1 MAKHLIPITNGKG
14 SKALTNGTYTVE
26 AEILGYDNTS
36 INPNSIEITEGNNSY
51 TFQIAATGTLTL
63 HVCDDGT
70 NIGVPIIGAT
80 FKRCDREGREYGAE
94 VISDDSGNAIFNN
107 VPYSGNET
115 PPTIYIK
122 QTSSDG
128 EHIFTDTLKEIV
140 MNTETHTEE
149 IANAKAAER
158 EFTITDKNYENL
170 PISDGNITL
179 S

>member
-14 SKALTNGTYTVE
+14 SKTLTNGTNTVE
-26 AEILGYDNTS
+26 AEVLGYDNAS
-36 INPNSIEITEGNNSY
+36 IDPTSIEIQEGNNSY
-51 TFQIAATGTLTL
+51 TLQIAATGTLTL
-63 HVCDDGT
+63 HVSDDGT
-70 NIGVPIIGAT
+70 DVGVPIIGAT
-80 FKRCDREGREYGAE
+80 FKRCDSEGNEYGDE
-94 VISDDSGNAIFNN
+94 VTSDDSGNAVFNN
-107 VPYSGNET
+107 VPYSETET

-149 IANAKAAER
+149 IVNVEAAER